1 MKKLFLLFVV
11 TALSFTV
18 FGQKRVM
25 QVKTIQDKLNEEY
38 CSGIF
43 KMVDGT
49 YFDLL
54 DDRVNSS
61 AMGYTN
67 VLDWLQGRV
76 AGLQIYTTYDRIR
89 VPFIRNQRAGVYVDE
104 VPVSED
110 FLSMLPV
117 SDIAMIKVIKDPL
130 ISGWRGPGGAIAI
143 YTIRGEDDEDLEE

>member
-18 FGQKRVM
+18 FGQKRMM

-54 DDRVNSS
+54 DDRINSS

-67 VLDWLQGRV
+67 ALDWLQGRV

-89 VPFIRNQRAGVYVDE
+89 VPYIRNQRAGVYVDE

-143 YTIRGEDDEDLEE
+143 YTIRGEDDEDLED

>member
-1 MKKLFLLFVV
+1 MKKLFLLIIVS
-11 TALSFTV
+11 ALSFTV
-18 FGQKRVM
+18 FGQKRIM
-25 QVKTIQDKLNEEY
+25 QARSIQDKLNEEY

-54 DDRVNSS
+54 DDRVNTS

-76 AGLQIYTTYDRIR
+76 AGLQIYTTYDRVR
-89 VPFIRNQRAGVYVDE
+89 VPFIRNQRASIYVDE
-104 VPVSED
+104 MPVSED
-110 FLSMLPV
+110 FISLLPV
-117 SDIAMIKVIKDPL
+117 TDIAMIKIIKDPF

-143 YTIRGEDDEDLEE
+143 YTIRGEDEEEL

>member
-11 TALSFTV
+11 TALSCTV
-18 FGQKRVM
+18 FGQKRMM

-54 DDRVNSS
+54 DDRINSS